1 VQQTITIISS
11 QAFSQ
16 INFRGPLIKKLV
28 QSGNTV
34 YALAPDFDDTLRRQ
48 INELGAT
55 PVDFSMSR
63 TGMSPLLDIS
73 DTIRLAGLLRQLKP
87 SITLAYFIKPVIF
100 ATLAAWF
107 VGVPRRIGLI
117 EGLGYVFTPGNRYF
131 SFKRRLLRSI
141 VSILYRVALRR
152 AHAVIFLN
160 SDDIE
165 EFTKRNIVSAS
176 KAIKIGGIG
185 VDLKEWPLS
194 PPVIEPVTFLLAARL
209 LLEKGITEYA
219 EAARLLKL
227 RHNSAR
233 FILLGGLDS
242 NPGGLP
248 EEQINDWVA
257 QGILEWP
264 GHVDVKPWLAQASVF
279 VLPSYREGVP
289 RSTQEAMAMGR
300 PVITTDVPGCRET
313 VEEGVNGFFVPCRNS
328 EALAQAMLR
337 FITQPELIRTMGL
350 ASRSLAEQRFD
361 VEVINTHMI
370 DCLFDCNFQ
379 DVLSGSLE
387 K

>member
-1 VQQTITIISS
+1 MQQTITIISS

-63 TGMSPLLDIS
+63 TGMSPLLDIT

-107 VGVPRRIGLI
+107 VGVPRRIVLI

-160 SDDIE
+160 SDDIDD
-165 EFTKRNIVSAS
+165 FTKRKIVNVN

-219 EAARLLKL
+219 EAARLVKL
-227 RHNSAR
+227 QHNSAR

-279 VLPSYREGVP
+279 VLPSYYREGVP

-361 VEVINTHMI
+361 VEVINTKII
-370 DCLFDCNFQ
+370 DCLFD
-379 DVLSGSLE
+379 L
-387 K
+387 

>member
-1 VQQTITIISS
+1 VNETITIVSS

-16 INFRGPLIKKLV
+16 INFRGPLIKRLV
-28 QSGNTV
+28 QTGNRV

-48 INELGAT
+48 VVELGAT

-63 TGMSPLLDIS
+63 TGMSPLLDIT

-107 VGVPRRIGLI
+107 VGVPRRIVLI

-160 SDDIE
+160 SDDIDD
-165 EFTKRNIVSAS
+165 FTKRKIVNVN

-219 EAARLLKL
+219 EAARLVKL
-227 RHNSAR
+227 QHNSAR

-279 VLPSYREGVP
+279 VLPSYYREGVP

-361 VEVINTHMI
+361 VEVINTKII
-370 DCLFDCNFQ
+370 DCLFD
-379 DVLSGSLE
+379 L
-387 K
+387 

>member
-107 VGVPRRIGLI
+107 VGVPRRIVLI

-160 SDDIE
+160 SDDIDD
-165 EFTKRNIVSAS
+165 FTKRKIVNVN

-219 EAARLLKL
+219 EAARLVKL
-227 RHNSAR
+227 QHNSAR

-279 VLPSYREGVP
+279 VLPSYYREGVP

-361 VEVINTHMI
+361 VEVINTKII
-370 DCLFDCNFQ
+370 DCLFD
-379 DVLSGSLE
+379 L
-387 K
+387 

>member
-1 VQQTITIISS
+1 VDETITIVSS

-16 INFRGPLIKKLV
+16 INFRGPLIKRLV
-28 QSGNTV
+28 QSGNQV
-34 YALAPDFDDTLRRQ
+34 YTLAPDFDDTLRRQ

-63 TGMSPLLDIS
+63 TGMSPLLDIA
-73 DTIRLAGLLRQLKP
+73 DTIRLAVLLRQLKP

-107 VGVPRRIGLI
+107 VGVPRRVALI
-117 EGLGYVFTPGNRYF
+117 AGLGYVFTPGNRYF
-131 SFKRRLLRSI
+131 SFKRRLLRSV
-141 VSILYRVALRR
+141 VSILYRIALRR
-152 AHAVIFLN
+152 AHAVIFQN

-165 EFTKRNIVSAS
+165 EFTKKKIVSAS
-176 KAIKIGGIG
+176 KVIRIGGTG
-185 VDLKEWPLS
+185 VDLDQWPFSS
-194 PPVIEPVTFLLAARL
+194 PVLEPVTFLLAARL
-209 LLEKGITEYA
+209 LQEKGITEYA
-219 EAARLLKL
+219 EAARLVKQ
-227 RHNSAR
+227 RHNTTR

-242 NPGGLP
+242 NPGGLS
-248 EEQINDWVA
+248 EEQVHAWVE
-257 QGILEWP
+257 QEILEWP

-279 VLPSYREGVP
+279 VLPSSYREGVP

-337 FITQPELIRTMGL
+337 FITEPELIRTMGL

-361 VEVINTHMI
+361 VEVINTQMI
-370 DCLFDCNFQ
+370 DCLFD
-379 DVLSGSLE
+379 L
-387 K
+387 

>member
-1 VQQTITIISS
+1 VQRTITIVSS

-73 DTIRLAGLLRQLKP
+73 DTIRLAGLLRQLSP

-107 VGVPRRIGLI
+107 VGVPRRVALI
-117 EGLGYVFTPGNRYF
+117 AGLGYVFTPGNRYF
-131 SFKRRLLRSI
+131 SLKRRLLRSI
-141 VSILYRVALRR
+141 VSILYRIALSR
-152 AHAVIFLN
+152 AHAVIFQN
-160 SDDIE
+160 SDDIDD
-165 EFTKRNIVSAS
+165 FTKRKVVNAS
-176 KAIKIGGIG
+176 KVIKIGGTG

-194 PPVIEPVTFLLAARL
+194 SPVIEPVTFLLAARL
-209 LLEKGITEYA
+209 LLEKGIIEYA
-219 EAARLLKL
+219 EAARLVKL
-227 RHNSAR
+227 RHNSVR

-248 EEQINDWVA
+248 EEQINSWVA

-264 GHVDVKPWLAQASVF
+264 GHVDVKPWLAKASVF

-337 FITQPELIRTMGL
+337 FILQPELIRTMGL
-350 ASRSLAEQRFD
+350 ASRALAEQRFD
-361 VEVINTHMI
+361 AEVINTQMI
-370 DCLFDCNFQ
+370 ECLFDCHLKI
-379 DVLSGSLE
+379 V
-387 K
+387 